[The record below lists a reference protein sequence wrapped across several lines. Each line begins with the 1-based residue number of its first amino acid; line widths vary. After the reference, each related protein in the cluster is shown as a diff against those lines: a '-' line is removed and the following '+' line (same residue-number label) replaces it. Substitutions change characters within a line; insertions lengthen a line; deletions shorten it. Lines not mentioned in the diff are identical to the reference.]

1 MVGIILLKTAL
12 GQVGTLLMP
21 GKVKKKPLRNY
32 RYICHP
38 QRGSHM
44 VADT

>member
-21 GKVKKKPLRNY
+21 GKVKKNLSE
-32 RYICHP
+32 II
-38 QRGSHM
+38 
-44 VADT
+44 DTFATHKGEVIW